1 MNENILSEAKI
12 SNKSKLQLIELIGTN
27 KINSYLIK
35 LWININNTKC
45 YINLQSC
52 DDFIESLKYYQ
63 EYGGFI

>member
-1 MNENILSEAKI
+1 MNENILSETKI
-12 SNKSKLQLIELIGTN
+12 SNKSTLQLIEFIGTK
-27 KINSYLIK
+27 KIDSYLIK
-35 LWININNTKC
+35 LWITINNAEC